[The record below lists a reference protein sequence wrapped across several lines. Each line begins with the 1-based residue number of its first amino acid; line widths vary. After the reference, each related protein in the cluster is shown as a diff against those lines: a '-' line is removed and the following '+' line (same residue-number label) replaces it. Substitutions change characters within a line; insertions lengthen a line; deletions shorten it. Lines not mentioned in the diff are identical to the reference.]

1 MLVRDGE
8 CGFCG
13 VLLICLFV
21 VVARILVMC
30 YLYRFVSGMRK
41 LIIIFFPLCTC
52 LFIEKPSCNNS
63 LKNCRFM
70 FLTMCVEDLN
80 IRFGSI

>member
-1 MLVRDGE
+1 MWVLWCSFDLSICC
-8 CGFCG
+8 CGKNFG
-13 VLLICLFV
+13 H
-21 VVARILVMC
+21 MC

-70 FLTMCVEDLN
+70 FLTMCIEDLN